1 MSWINEHKRV
11 WRVAIL
17 VLLLVAMMG
26 SWAFDLINVPAE
38 YPCSAPNVR
47 LEGDFCG
54 VPMSGIQVFSWMIG
68 GVIGMVVEL
77 FIGTP
82 GFADRGGPSLGE
94 FLIIL
99 VTLMALLLLLL
110 PFFNTLLSLV
120 RGDRWRRQG
129 LNVAAWGLAAGI
141 GLLMGMSGYPK
152 LFRVLWGV
160 WLYTGLAAGALILE
174 ALTLAAER
182 RLGQER

>member
-120 RGDRWRRQG
+120 RRDRRHRQKF
-129 LNVAAWGLAAGI
+129 NVATWGLAAGI
-141 GLLMGMSGYPK
+141 GLLICMSRYPK
-152 LFRVLWGV
+152 FIWAVWGI
-160 WLYTGLAAGALILE
+160 WLYVGLATGALILE
-174 ALTLAAER
+174 ALTLAAEKR
-182 RLGQER
+182 SGQE

>member
-11 WRVAIL
+11 WRVVIL

-26 SWAFDLINVPAE
+26 SWAFDRINVPAE
-38 YPCSAPNVR
+38 YPCSAPNIR

-54 VPMSGIQVFSWMIG
+54 MPMSGIRIFSWMIV
-68 GVIGMVVEL
+68 GVIGMIVGPL
-77 FIGTP
+77 TGAP
-82 GFADRGGPSLGE
+82 GFADRGGAFLRESL
-94 FLIIL
+94 FTL
-99 VTLMALLLLLL
+99 VMLMALLLLLL

-120 RGDRWRRQG
+120 RRDRRRRQG
-129 LNVAAWGLAAGI
+129 LNVAAWGFAAGI

-160 WLYTGLAAGALILE
+160 WLYVGLTVGALILE
-174 ALTLAAER
+174 ALTLAAEKR
-182 RLGQER
+182 SGQE